1 MADQKIVY
9 RYDSNNLFTSTDL
22 VGADYQ
28 LKPGETFLAVPQGAL
43 EPIKWTGSAWQSAT
57 QEEHD
62 AYVKQQQ
69 ALYPQQQPSNEP
81 TTQDKLNANT
91 TVQLAQLVDKS
102 KQQDQLNAQLTIDVA
117 TLKQAL
123 QKQDTK
129 TTATTATTAQAQA

>member
-1 MADQKIVY
+1 MKLIYKWDGQSIFSGTK
-9 RYDSNNLFTSTDL
+9 L
-22 VGADYQ
+22 VEDDYQ
-28 LKPGETFLAVPQGAL
+28 PQAGETFVAIPQPNL
-43 EPIKWTGSAWQSAT
+43 MPVKWTGSAWQSAT

-91 TVQLAQLVDKS
+91 SVQLAQLVDKS

-129 TTATTATTAQAQA
+129 TTDITATTTAQAQA